1 VRVASLSYAHH
12 VLTPHPSLGYFGASV
27 LSTVFLT
34 TWQGF
39 RVGSA
44 RKAAGVNYPQSAPS
58 ARPHRR
64 AAR

>member
-1 VRVASLSYAHH
+1 M
-12 VLTPHPSLGYFGASV
+12 LTSRPSLGYFGASV

-44 RKAAGVNYPQSAPS
+44 RKAAGVNYPQSAPP
-58 ARPHRR
+58 ALPQRR